1 MKRTLR
7 HPYFGIVQIERL
19 PDIGYRRSLRYAEI
33 IMAAE
38 MRVSVAEN
46 PVSVTEN
53 PVSVTETPV
62 FVCHIPQRRE
72 EKKREEK
79 KRGEKK
85 RVCVRHRLVLSGRI
99 ICGDTELLR
108 PTDTH

>member
-7 HPYFGIVQIERL
+7 HPYFGIVQIEHL

-46 PVSVTEN
+46 PVSVTET
-53 PVSVTETPV
+53 SV

>member
-1 MKRTLR
+1 
-7 HPYFGIVQIERL
+7 
-19 PDIGYRRSLRYAEI
+19 
-33 IMAAE
+33 
-38 MRVSVAEN
+38 MRGSVA
-46 PVSVTEN
+46 EN

-85 RVCVRHRLVLSGRI
+85 REEESVCAASPRPVR
-99 ICGDTELLR
+99 
-108 PTDTH
+108 THNMW